1 MAKGDKRPVVMQS
14 DRGVANG
21 IATLDENGKLAQM
34 PTPTDIGTV
43 SDTRIR
49 KMVDT
54 SGWYRIGTIPNWGAW
69 RFVFG
74 GGWNTARQNVIIVD
88 LAQNY
93 TAFDAAQILY
103 ASKVTGVTQIRAVSI
118 GSGNCAIDV
127 YFSPTQIEY
136 LEVSCVSYWNELAFI
151 PAETIELIT
160 DEVTPTFTLAFT

>member
-43 SDTRIR
+43 ADTRIR

-74 GGWNTARQNVIIVD
+74 GGWNASRQKITVVD
-88 LAQNY
+88 LTHNY
-93 TAFDAAQILY
+93 SMFDA
-103 ASKVTGVTQIRAVSI
+103 SKIIGTQDVYGVTQLRTV
-118 GSGNCAIDV
+118 NLENEYAIDV
-127 YFSPTQIEY
+127 YCSVAGKEY
-136 LEVSCVSYWNELAFI
+136 IDMACVSYYTGMSFV

-160 DEVTPTFTLAFT
+160 DEVTPAFTFAFQ